1 MVKGVGCRSP
11 GPGLSAH
18 PRKISSPLTCHKNL
32 PCKSLP
38 CLFSV
43 LGHCPKNL
51 EIRCCHLKG
60 AGNMRSPALSHFTF
74 ASDPLQGR
82 CQRWHRSLSKSHSPL
97 GNYKPT
103 GHPGSTPFLLKMQL
117 HTCPSATQ
125 GKEQEFTSFLLQ
137 IQKTE
142 TFGLGGKACFSVKTL
157 FMCAVAFGRRM
168 RHDLVQPPLAEMF
181 PEW

>member
-1 MVKGVGCRSP
+1 MHSP
-11 GPGLSAH
+11 
-18 PRKISSPLTCHKNL
+18 
-32 PCKSLP
+32 
-38 CLFSV
+38 V
-43 LGHCPKNL
+43 
-51 EIRCCHLKG
+51 
-60 AGNMRSPALSHFTF
+60 LSHFTF

-103 GHPGSTPFLLKMQL
+103 GHPRFTPFLLKMQL

-125 GKEQEFTSFLLQ
+125 GEEQEFTSFLLQ

-157 FMCAVAFGRRM
+157 FMCAVAFGRM

-181 PEW
+181 PEWWEPGKFKGFCYQSHSSQSEYKGETTFKEDLRKQNTSHVLYIFSRQIKVFFFL